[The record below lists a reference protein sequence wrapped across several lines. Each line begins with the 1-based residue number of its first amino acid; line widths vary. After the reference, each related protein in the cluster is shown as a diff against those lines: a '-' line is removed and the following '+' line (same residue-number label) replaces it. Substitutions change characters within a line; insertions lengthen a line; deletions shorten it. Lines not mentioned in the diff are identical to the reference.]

1 MNRYSV
7 ISEGG
12 FPREFLLLQGTG
24 CRWRQCSFCDYH
36 SDAGPDPFS
45 VNKPVLEQVTGEYGT
60 LDIINSGSAAE
71 LDDRTLDEIRRV
83 AEARDIHT
91 LWFEMHYMYRHRL
104 AGFASMFAP
113 VQVKFRCG
121 IETFDPLLRNRWRKG
136 IPAGVSAEDVARYFQ
151 GICLLCCT
159 GEVGDTPERLVR
171 DVELAREHFEYC
183 SINLFCDNTTPLHRD
198 EAMAAWFIREI
209 YPDLK
214 SDPRFE
220 ILLGNT
226 DLGVG

>member
-83 AEARDIHT
+83 AEARDI
-91 LWFEMHYMYRHRL
+91 
-104 AGFASMFAP
+104 
-113 VQVKFRCG
+113 FRNFSGIFCRNGKSSYICG
-121 IETFDPLLRNRWRKG
+121 VLL
-136 IPAGVSAEDVARYFQ
+136 I
-151 GICLLCCT
+151 
-159 GEVGDTPERLVR
+159 
-171 DVELAREHFEYC
+171 
-183 SINLFCDNTTPLHRD
+183 
-198 EAMAAWFIREI
+198 
-209 YPDLK
+209 
-214 SDPRFE
+214 
-220 ILLGNT
+220 
-226 DLGVG
+226 